1 MNKAELVKEWI
12 NYKKEVINEMD
23 DYSEND
29 IFIED
34 FNVSDEDFEFLTS
47 IPLKIVIG
55 MKEDGE

>member
-12 NYKKEVINEMD
+12 KYKEEVINEMD

>member
-47 IPLKIVIG
+47 IPLKIVVE